1 MIDYPFHWDFLPFF
15 ICKYRVVIP
24 TGIPIHRETKLRTGL
39 TIPIQCRVPV
49 PIVLAMPRKF
59 QRLGIGKKTEW
70 GVVITQGL
78 IDITKKRLEQLTIR
92 KINL

>member
-1 MIDYPFHWDFLPFF
+1 MIDYPFHRDFLTFF

-24 TGIPIHRETKLRTGL
+24 TVIPIHRDMKLRTGL
-39 TIPIQCRVPV
+39 TTPIQCRVPV
-49 PIVLAMPRKF
+49 PIVLAMPRK
-59 QRLGIGKKTEW
+59 LKGLACKKTEW

>member
-1 MIDYPFHWDFLPFF
+1 MI

-24 TGIPIHRETKLRTGL
+24 TVIPISRETKLRTGFTL
-39 TIPIQCRVPV
+39 PSQCSVPV
-49 PIVLAMPRKF
+49 PIVLAMPRK
-59 QRLGIGKKTEW
+59 LKGLACSKTEW

-78 IDITKKRLEQLTIR
+78 IDIAKKRLEQLTIW

>member
-1 MIDYPFHWDFLPFF
+1 M
-15 ICKYRVVIP
+15 
-24 TGIPIHRETKLRTGL
+24 HRDMKLRTGL

-59 QRLGIGKKTEW
+59 KGLGIGKQTEW

-78 IDITKKRLEQLTIR
+78 IDITTKRLEQLTIR
-92 KINL
+92 KIEV

>member
-1 MIDYPFHWDFLPFF
+1 M
-15 ICKYRVVIP
+15 
-24 TGIPIHRETKLRTGL
+24 HRETKLRTGL

-59 QRLGIGKKTEW
+59 KRLGIGRKTEW

-78 IDITKKRLEQLTIR
+78 VDITKKRLEQLTIR
-92 KINL
+92 KIEV